1 MDICENLESLKQ
13 WKRVNLKHL
22 LDKAIKQYA
31 FKELIKRKEN
41 HSKVM
46 KIKHRALEMQ
56 NYLKPNKI
64 STIEVS
70 QEIFKIRNRV
80 TDVKENFKGMYD
92 STECFFCKEDE
103 SQKHIMECK
112 FINMN

>member
-1 MDICENLESLKQ
+1 
-13 WKRVNLKHL
+13 
-22 LDKAIKQYA
+22 
-31 FKELIKRKEN
+31 
-41 HSKVM
+41 
-46 KIKHRALEMQ
+46 MQ

-80 TDVKENFKGMYD
+80 TDEKENFKGMYD
-92 STECFFCKEDE
+92 STECFFCKEEE

-112 FINMN
+112 IINKNKNIENIPNYEKIFETNVKEQVKIAKKFIENKIRKTLGKN